1 MVIAFFAGLL
11 KQWQEILQ
19 MIVSRLQLSEAYG
32 KIMVEAEDMEN
43 KLEKVILPQENLQQL
58 FHSKEDLE
66 NHIEKL
72 KVSQSRTLRLY
83 LTESKAGKSRN
94 LHNESQ
100 RLSLPRC
107 TLLTFIEAN
116 KINERTEAKSC
127 F

>member
-94 LHNESQ
+94 LPNESQ
-100 RLSLPRC
+100 RLFIPRC
-107 TLLTFIEAN
+107 TLLN
-116 KINERTEAKSC
+116 CLSQQNRQKDRS
-127 F
+127 